1 MESDGTEHLGN
12 DDNSDGMEHL
22 VDDDKSDG
30 MEHLVHDKSDAMEHS
45 DDDSSDDS
53 SSDSG
58 SGNDELQEDQR
69 KEIDVSHNEEATMF
83 KNKGELSKEE
93 VLRMEFDTHEKAY
106 DFYVSYAKSVGF
118 GVRKGDL
125 SRDDDGRLIRRRFF
139 CNRQGLRDKK
149 HYMRIDRKRDQ
160 KPETRTNCKAMLS
173 IYLDNHTLTWRVRTF
188 VKDHNHELTPA
199 GIDYIMPTTTSRRLT
214 TAKKAQSDGIHIHGF
229 LTFQIMGFMVGQAR
243 AFAGVEFSKDLYS
256 YVDKQRCP
264 KIADGDAL
272 AAISYLQGKA
282 DSDPT
287 LFARYTTTDDDQLGH
302 LFWADGLSQVDY
314 EYFGDVVALDTKY
327 KENMYHKRLVIFSG
341 TNHHRQTCIFACALL
356 ADERADTYKWALE
369 NFLDAMEKKHP
380 SAVVTDDNE
389 AMREAIQAV
398 LPNTAH
404 RLCAWHL
411 QKGAE
416 DNIKDTE
423 FAEAFKKS
431 IYTNFDPDEF
441 EEYWR
446 NMIQKFEAY
455 DSMWAEETYKKKEM
469 WATTYLRDKSYSGI
483 RASSR
488 CEGLNPL
495 MKKYIKARH
504 NILEL
509 VQHFE
514 LALKEFRNNE
524 LVAEFNSMYNGP
536 VLTTALESI
545 ERKAAKVYTREI
557 FKEVQK
563 ELEGS
568 ALLFVVGCEN
578 LSTTATFKLSKYGK
592 PGWEYKVIYDRE
604 SEKFE
609 CQCCLWNTHGIPC
622 SHIFCVMIYEHI
634 AELPEKL
641 ILKRWT
647 QAAKSFNELPDEED
661 EVNDKKFLFRYGAL
675 CAASNW
681 MSFLAAR
688 KLQNFLE
695 TKDEIYR
702 ITAKLEHK
710 GCMVDTNSFSL
721 PRNTMG
727 DTTTH
732 KNDKKRRRCKTCNKM
747 GHTKKTCSRAKNKRS
762 RRLEGDLSP
771 SSMSDNPR
779 NGGQTTNSTVDP
791 PNAGAATH
799 NTVDDPPNAG
809 PATNNEV
816 GHPPTD
822 PSTAMTQSLA
832 ANHAAAAS
840 RFGVWGPQFLLPG
853 PGQPCFAA
861 NIGQQYY
868 LANQG
873 ARYYPLAPA
882 QQQFLRPQGLVQR
895 FVPQGV
901 FPQQYVGGPELQ
913 PQELAQQRRAL
924 AQQRRAK
931 ARANR

>member
-1 MESDGTEHLGN
+1 MESDGMEHLV
-12 DDNSDGMEHL
+12 DDKSDGMEHL
-22 VDDDKSDG
+22 VDDDKGDG
-30 MEHLVHDKSDAMEHS
+30 VEHVVHDKSDTMEHA
-45 DDDSSDDS
+45 DDDDSDDS

-58 SGNDELQEDQR
+58 DDDLQEDQG
-69 KEIDVSHNEEATMF
+69 KGNDVSHMEEATMF
-83 KNKGELSKEE
+83 KNKAELSKEE
-93 VLRMEFDTHEKAY
+93 VLKMVFDTHEKAY
-106 DFYVSYAKSVGF
+106 DFYVSYAKCVGF
-118 GVRKGDL
+118 SVRKGDVA
-125 SRDDDGRLIRRRFF
+125 RDDDGKLIRRRFV

-160 KPETRTNCKAMLS
+160 KPETRTNCHAMLS
-173 IYLDNHTLTWRVRTF
+173 IYLDNHTSTWRVRTF
-188 VKDHNHELTPA
+188 EKGHNHELAPA
-199 GIDYIMPTTTSRRLT
+199 GFDYIVPNTRRLT
-214 TAKKAQSDGIHIHGF
+214 TAKKAQSDGIRIHGF

-256 YVDKQRCP
+256 YIDKQRCP
-264 KIADGDAL
+264 KIVDGDAL

-287 LFARYTTTDDDQLGH
+287 LFARYTTTDDDQLGN

-314 EYFGDVVALDTKY
+314 EYFGDVVGLDTKY
-327 KENMYHKRLVIFSG
+327 KESMYHRRLVIFSG

-356 ADERADTYKWALE
+356 GDERADTYKWALE

-389 AMREAIQAV
+389 AMREAIQV
-398 LPNTAH
+398 VFPNATH

-411 QKGAE
+411 QKGAAY
-416 DNIKDTE
+416 NIRDTE
-423 FAEAFKKS
+423 FVEAFKKS

-446 NMIQKFEAY
+446 NMIQKFEVY
-455 DSMWAEETYKKKEM
+455 DSMWVEETYKKKEM
-469 WATTYLRDKSYSGI
+469 WATTYLRDKFCSGL

-524 LVAEFNSMYNGP
+524 LVAEFNSMYNEP

-545 ERKAAKVYTREI
+545 ERKAAKVFTREI

-563 ELEGS
+563 ELEGA

-592 PGWEYKVIYDRE
+592 PGWEYKVTYDRE
-604 SEKFE
+604 SQKFE
-609 CQCCLWNTHGIPC
+609 CQCCLWSTHGIPC

-634 AELPEKL
+634 AELPEKM

-688 KLQNFLE
+688 KLHNFLE
-695 TKDEIYR
+695 TKDEIYK

-710 GCMVDTNSFSL
+710 GCMVDTRSFSI
-721 PRNTMG
+721 PKNTMD
-727 DTTTH
+727 DTTKGASLTY
-732 KNDKKRRRCKTCNKM
+732 KNGKKRRRCKACNKM
-747 GHTKKTCSRAKNKRS
+747 GHSKSSCPRVKDRRS
-762 RRLEGDLSP
+762 RGDDLSS

-779 NGGQTTNSTVDP
+779 NAGHATNSAVDP
-791 PNAGAATH
+791 PNTGPATH
-799 NTVDDPPNAG
+799 NTLDDPPNAG

-822 PSTAMTQSLA
+822 SSTAMTQSLA
-832 ANHAAAAS
+832 VNHAAAAS

-861 NIGQQYY
+861 NIGHQYY

-901 FPQQYVGGPELQ
+901 LPQQYVGGPN
-913 PQELAQQRRAL
+913 PQFQGLAQQKRGKGRARR
-924 AQQRRAK
+924 
-931 ARANR
+931 